1 MIRPRNTKVIVERT
15 EVKRMTESGII
26 LAPSSEIKPV
36 DGLIVAVGEEVED
49 LKKGD
54 HVLFDKFA
62 TYQQL
67 EGNQIILDE
76 ADILGVE
83 EWVM

>member
-83 EWVM
+83 E

>member
-26 LAPSSEIKPV
+26 LAPNSEIKPV

-83 EWVM
+83 E